1 MNVYVLLTE
10 KTSDLLIESW
20 VYTMQ
25 KIVMKENYEQGWI
38 RMFTHLANLFFE
50 QSKIV
55 DEDEEGAILANLT
68 LERTLDGQ
76 LVGKAILTWDGV
88 DYSAEFSETEE
99 TDDDKAI
106 TRQLKRIYSHV
117 FLETLEQATG
127 MHQSWGIYRD
137 SPDELYHKYRR
148 EGYSTEEAQQLLMNR
163 HRLSSEKS
171 ELLAKI
177 ANVQLA
183 NSA

>member
-1 MNVYVLLTE
+1 MILCSSKE

-50 QSKIV
+50 QSKII

-88 DYSAEFSETEE
+88 EYCAEFSEMEE
-99 TDDDKAI
+99 TDDDKVI

-127 MHQSWGIYRD
+127 MHQSWGILTGIR
-137 SPDELYHKYRR
+137 PMKLYHKYRR